1 MKKLKTNGITKA
13 FQSTGIPPAGH
24 DVKVPEPP
32 RERKPRERNG

>member
-1 MKKLKTNGITKA
+1 MKQVPSNIQKA

-32 RERKPRERNG
+32 KSKGRANDGP